1 MLWRGSVTISQL
13 LNGLT
18 DAPLET
24 VLGMTPFDLL
34 AALALVALPLGAVLS
49 VVRWVIHRF

>member
-1 MLWRGSVTISQL
+1 MTISQVL
-13 LNGLT
+13 RGLI

-34 AALALVALPLGAVLS
+34 AALALVALTLGAVLS
-49 VVRWVIHRF
+49 LVRWVLQRF